1 MRSRQEM
8 ERKSKS
14 EEECVTRS
22 GRKNEGDEKRKVAM
36 KQEYEMRKRK
46 NKATDGL
53 KTRRKLHINRSKVM
67 TDGDTKGFVS

>member
-22 GRKNEGDEKRKVAM
+22 GRKNGDEKRKVAM

-53 KTRRKLHINRSKVM
+53 KTRLKLHINRSKVM